1 MTSDEA
7 IRHDFPSNSSDSS
20 PPAPRCV
27 RSEEILRGD
36 VEVLIEHHGELY
48 RLRRTRNG
56 KLILQK

>member
-1 MTSDEA
+1 MTSDEVPPLVPMSNPTN
-7 IRHDFPSNSSDSS
+7 PSV
-20 PPAPRCV
+20 PPPRCV

-48 RLRRTRNG
+48 RLRKTRNG